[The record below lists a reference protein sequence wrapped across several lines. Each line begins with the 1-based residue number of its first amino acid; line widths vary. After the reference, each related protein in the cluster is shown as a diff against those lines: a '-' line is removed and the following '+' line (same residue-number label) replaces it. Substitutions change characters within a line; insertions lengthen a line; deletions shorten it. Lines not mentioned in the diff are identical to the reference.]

1 MKCLFNFQ
9 HCGKAFSE
17 GYKLRRHLREVHDNL
32 KEHVCSTCGK
42 TFARADKLFQHELVH
57 VSKSDQPVEWV
68 PIIGDSSVMP
78 SQAEQKPS
86 SLPPSSDE
94 SSDSSDSEE
103 DEQLI
108 KDIDEFLC
116 TEIKEESQG
125 EFKIFLEKIVK

>member
-1 MKCLFNFQ
+1 M
-9 HCGKAFSE
+9 
-17 GYKLRRHLREVHDNL
+17 

-78 SQAEQKPS
+78 IQVEQKPS

-125 EFKIFLEKIVK
+125 

>member
-1 MKCLFNFQ
+1 
-9 HCGKAFSE
+9 
-17 GYKLRRHLREVHDNL
+17 
-32 KEHVCSTCGK
+32 
-42 TFARADKLFQHELVH
+42 
-57 VSKSDQPVEWV
+57 
-68 PIIGDSSVMP
+68 MP

-125 EFKIFLEKIVK
+125 EFKIFFRKKCNFKFF

>member
-1 MKCLFNFQ
+1 M
-9 HCGKAFSE
+9 
-17 GYKLRRHLREVHDNL
+17 
-32 KEHVCSTCGK
+32 
-42 TFARADKLFQHELVH
+42 
-57 VSKSDQPVEWV
+57 
-68 PIIGDSSVMP
+68 PIQV
-78 SQAEQKPS
+78 EQKPS

-125 EFKIFLEKIVK
+125 EFQTFIEKKISWFY